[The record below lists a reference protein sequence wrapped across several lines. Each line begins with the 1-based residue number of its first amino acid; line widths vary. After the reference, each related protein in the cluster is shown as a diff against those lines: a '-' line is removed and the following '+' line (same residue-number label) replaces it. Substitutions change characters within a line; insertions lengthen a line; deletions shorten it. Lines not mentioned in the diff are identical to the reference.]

1 MSLHAIRAD
10 LVQVS
15 PEYCWKIIGEENGK
29 EYTKAIIWNA
39 SDGWTAM
46 LRYHALIL
54 GAVKDVMFEFEEEQ
68 YRRDR
73 QAAATNALMSKTD
86 RTGP

>member
-1 MSLHAIRAD
+1 VSLHAIRAD

-15 PEYCWKIIGEENGK
+15 PEYCWRIVGEENGQ
-29 EYTKAIIWNA
+29 EYTKGIIWNA

-54 GAVKDVMFEFEEEQ
+54 GAVRDAMREAEERQ
-68 YRRDR
+68 YKLDQMARADRR
-73 QAAATNALMSKTD
+73 AE
-86 RTGP
+86 